1 MSFPGH
7 KTILIVDN
15 DRAEADA
22 LAQFI
27 GNQGHRVLI
36 AHDTEARLDLSRK
49 ALLDIIFHGLDLPS
63 IDGYMAARLLR
74 NDARFKM
81 TLLIALTP
89 QNTTADRERASLAG
103 FDLHISRPIDF
114 DALNLILGRAPN
126 A

>member
-1 MSFPGH
+1 MSLPGH
-7 KTILIVDN
+7 KTVLIVDG

-36 AHDTEARLDLSRK
+36 AHDTEAGLDLSRK
-49 ALLDIIFHGLDLPS
+49 ASLDIIFHDLDLPS

-74 NDARFKM
+74 SDARFKM
-81 TLLIALTP
+81 TLLVALTP
-89 QNTTADRERASLAG
+89 HNTIANRERATLAG

-114 DALNLILGRAPN
+114 DALKLILGRAPSE
-126 A
+126 

>member
-36 AHDTEARLDLSRK
+36 AHDTEAGLDLSRK
-49 ALLDIIFHGLDLPS
+49 ASLDIILHDLDLPS

-74 NDARFKM
+74 SDVASYSASAASKSGSALVPAR
-81 TLLIALTP
+81 
-89 QNTTADRERASLAG
+89 S
-103 FDLHISRPIDF
+103 
-114 DALNLILGRAPN
+114 APSWSPVC